1 MRKKEKISAREFVA
15 VFSKALKTGLSV
27 RTGFSLLVAVCGFP
41 MALMP
46 TAISLT
52 LRRFA
57 DEVQDLYG
65 KGAGVSQTAF
75 ALFFVLA
82 LEYLFQTCF
91 QVLQSYFSQKDALD
105 IKEYI
110 KETVLRCACGVKYK
124 YIDNE
129 DDFLNKMAFA
139 KTDSGYRVANSIGDS
154 IVWFQ
159 NLIAFGSMLY
169 ILQEVDGWIV
179 GVLLISSVPAIILA
193 NLQKDEEYRYKT
205 KWMTEGALV
214 IHQFHDCCAQ
224 KSLNEVRFLGLFDFL
239 KGKWR
244 HSADRYRAV
253 KNAMTRK
260 HVVCNLAADFLR
272 SCVFLFVLYLAA
284 RKIFLQP
291 EIGIGVFLLVLNTCG
306 SFQKTAAKLFSGAAQ
321 FAGDV
326 RYMKDFFDLEKVEKE
341 EYGEE
346 CGLANS
352 EIVFD
357 GVSFSYPNS
366 ENRVLKEISVRIHP
380 GEKVAIVGEN
390 GSGKTTFINLLL
402 GLYAPQEGT
411 IMIGN
416 LPLAEHVRSCR
427 KNMSAIFQNFGKY
440 EATIRQNIV
449 ISDLDRPEDDRG
461 LLELMEK
468 AGAGALLENQK
479 NGLDEMVGS
488 LSDQGNN
495 LSGGQWQRLAI
506 TRAAYRENAKI
517 MILDEPTAALDPLA
531 EAELYR
537 NFAKIVA
544 GRTTLFVSHRLGV
557 SKIVDR
563 ILVFQDGRIAEDG
576 SHEELMRKNGLYAK
590 MYHAQAQ
597 WYN

>member
-1 MRKKEKISAREFVA
+1 MLGQKVVKAFTNEEAENKKFEKDNGQF
-15 VFSKALKTGLSV
+15 
-27 RTGFSLLVAVCGFP
+27 
-41 MALMP
+41 
-46 TAISLT
+46 
-52 LRRFA
+52 
-57 DEVQDLYG
+57 
-65 KGAGVSQTAF
+65 
-75 ALFFVLA
+75 
-82 LEYLFQTCF
+82 
-91 QVLQSYFSQKDALD
+91 LD
-105 IKEYI
+105 IK
-110 KETVLRCACGVKYK
+110 KETYRYMAAFQATTKMFDGIMYLTVLVAGGIFMVKGM
-124 YIDNE
+124 IAPGD
-129 DDFLNKMAFA
+129 L
-139 KTDSGYRVANSIGDS
+139 VAY
-154 IVWFQ
+154 
-159 NLIAFGSMLY
+159 MLY
-169 ILQEVDGWIV
+169 VTPMIATIRR
-179 GVLLISSVPAIILA
+179 IIEFA
-193 NLQKDEEYRYKT
+193 EQFQRG
-205 KWMTEGALV
+205 MTGIE
-214 IHQFHDCCAQ
+214 
-224 KSLNEVRFLGLFDFL
+224 RFLQIMEADIEIFDET
-239 KGKWR
+239 
-244 HSADRYRAV
+244 DAV
-253 KNAMTRK
+253 
-260 HVVCNLAADFLR
+260 
-272 SCVFLFVLYLAA
+272 
-284 RKIFLQP
+284 
-291 EIGIGVFLLVLNTCG
+291 ELLETQGN
-306 SFQKTAAKLFSGAAQ
+306 
-321 FAGDV
+321 
-326 RYMKDFFDLEKVEKE
+326 
-341 EYGEE
+341 
-346 CGLANS
+346 
-352 EIVFD
+352 IVFEN
-357 GVSFSYPNS
+357 VSFEYPDDHNIVFTGLDL
-366 ENRVLKEISVRIHP
+366 NIRH

-468 AGAGALLENQK
+468 AGAGALLENQE

-517 MILDEPTAALDPLA
+517 MILDEPTAALDPLT